1 MVIYLIIFFV
11 LIIIGIIIYFI
22 FKRNKKNDNEINNER
37 ELNDNIYI
45 SEIEKKNDNKI
56 KNSEEMN
63 ELEEPLINK
72 NKTENNNIEQFNIKE
87 KNKDVKKQE
96 KIYTPPQIENN
107 IIDLNK
113 NNEQKIDINPQQ
125 INEEPIIKKEEPL
138 IKKEEP
144 IIKKEEPFIKK
155 EEPIIKKEEPIIKK
169 EEPIIKKEEPIIK
182 KEVPIEEPAIKK
194 KQLNIIVP
202 SIEKPPEQL
211 PTLNNLINSQF
222 NLPKK
227 VEEEKIIS
235 EEISVSQSEDFSNGK
250 KHKLKDRLKKAK
262 MLAHIN
268 NEISVQKSSTIA
280 QKANELEKVLSQNDH
295 ANTLPTLESEII
307 QQNEVNVL
315 EKKTTLTK
323 KKKKSNRYF
332 DENDEEQK

>member
-155 EEPIIKKEEPIIKK
+155 EEPIIKKE
-169 EEPIIKKEEPIIK
+169 
-182 KEVPIEEPAIKK
+182 VPIEEPAIKK

-307 QQNEVNVL
+307 QQNEIKVL
-315 EKKTTLTK
+315 DKKTTITK

-332 DENDEEQK
+332 DENEEEQK

>member
-307 QQNEVNVL
+307 QQNEIKVL
-315 EKKTTLTK
+315 DKKTTITK

-332 DENDEEQK
+332 DENEEEQK

>member
-22 FKRNKKNDNEINNER
+22 FKRNKKNDNEINNEN

-72 NKTENNNIEQFNIKE
+72 NKTEDNNIEQFNIKE

-125 INEEPIIKKEEPL
+125 INEEPIIKKEEPI

-144 IIKKEEPFIKK
+144 IIKKEEPIIKK

-250 KHKLKDRLKKAK
+250 KHKIKDRLKKAR

>member
-1 MVIYLIIFFV
+1 
-11 LIIIGIIIYFI
+11 
-22 FKRNKKNDNEINNER
+22 
-37 ELNDNIYI
+37 
-45 SEIEKKNDNKI
+45 
-56 KNSEEMN
+56 MN

-125 INEEPIIKKEEPL
+125 INEEPIIKKEEP
-138 IKKEEP
+138 
-144 IIKKEEPFIKK
+144 
-155 EEPIIKKEEPIIKK
+155 IIKKEEPIIKK

-202 SIEKPPEQL
+202 PIEKPPEQL
-211 PTLNNLINSQF
+211 PTLNNLINSQI

-250 KHKLKDRLKKAK
+250 KHKIKDRLKKAR

-307 QQNEVNVL
+307 QQNEIKVL
-315 EKKTTLTK
+315 DKKTTITK

-332 DENDEEQK
+332 DENEEEQK

>member
-125 INEEPIIKKEEPL
+125 INEEPIIKKEEPI

-144 IIKKEEPFIKK
+144 IIKK

-235 EEISVSQSEDFSNGK
+235 EEISVSQSVDISNGK
-250 KHKLKDRLKKAK
+250 KPKLKDRLKKAR

-307 QQNEVNVL
+307 QQNEIKVL
-315 EKKTTLTK
+315 DKKTTITK

-332 DENDEEQK
+332 DENEEEQK

>member
-1 MVIYLIIFFV
+1 
-11 LIIIGIIIYFI
+11 
-22 FKRNKKNDNEINNER
+22 
-37 ELNDNIYI
+37 
-45 SEIEKKNDNKI
+45 
-56 KNSEEMN
+56 MN

-87 KNKDVKKQE
+87 KNNDIKKQE
-96 KIYTPPQIENN
+96 KNYIPPQIENN

-125 INEEPIIKKEEPL
+125 IKEEL
-138 IKKEEP
+138 I
-144 IIKKEEPFIKK
+144 IKK

-182 KEVPIEEPAIKK
+182 KEEPIIKKEEPIIKKEEPIIKKEEPNIKKEVPIEEPAIKK
-194 KQLNIIVP
+194 KKLNIIVP

-211 PTLNNLINSQF
+211 PTLNNLINSQI

-235 EEISVSQSEDFSNGK
+235 EEISVSQSVDISNGK
-250 KHKLKDRLKKAK
+250 KPKLKDRLKKAR

-268 NEISVQKSSTIA
+268 IEVSVQKSSTIA

>member
-45 SEIEKKNDNKI
+45 SEIEKKNDYKI

-125 INEEPIIKKEEPL
+125 INEEL
-138 IKKEEP
+138 
-144 IIKKEEPFIKK
+144 
-155 EEPIIKKEEPIIKK
+155 IIKK

-202 SIEKPPEQL
+202 PIEKPPEQL

-250 KHKLKDRLKKAK
+250 KHKIKDRLKKAK

-307 QQNEVNVL
+307 QQNEIKVL
-315 EKKTTLTK
+315 DKKTTITK

-332 DENDEEQK
+332 DENEEEQK

>member
-1 MVIYLIIFFV
+1 M
-11 LIIIGIIIYFI
+11 IIIGIIIYFI

-125 INEEPIIKKEEPL
+125 INEEPIIKKEEP
-138 IKKEEP
+138 I
-144 IIKKEEPFIKK
+144 IKK

-202 SIEKPPEQL
+202 PIEKPPEQL

-250 KHKLKDRLKKAK
+250 KHKIKDRLKKAR

-307 QQNEVNVL
+307 QQNEIKVL
-315 EKKTTLTK
+315 DKKTTITK

-332 DENDEEQK
+332 DENEEEQK